1 MKFIEKYMT
10 RTLSHQ
16 THEFLTVYVQLQILD
31 LFDQQEFPDPMAYHR
46 RTSAPASLA
55 ASRESLLDKGGGSRS
70 STPSEFINK
79 RYSADLSRLE
89 EIDIRSHGNSGA
101 NSSSRLQGK
110 KLDVF
115 SCGIVLC

>member
-1 MKFIEKYMT
+1 MSSDK
-10 RTLSHQ
+10 L
-16 THEFLTVYVQLQILD
+16 LD
-31 LFDQQEFPDPMAYHR
+31 LFDQQEFPDPRTSHR

-89 EIDIRSHGNSGA
+89 EIDIRAHGNSGG
-101 NSSSRLQGK
+101 NSSSRLQGRK
-110 KLDVF
+110 HDVF
-115 SCGIVLC
+115 FR